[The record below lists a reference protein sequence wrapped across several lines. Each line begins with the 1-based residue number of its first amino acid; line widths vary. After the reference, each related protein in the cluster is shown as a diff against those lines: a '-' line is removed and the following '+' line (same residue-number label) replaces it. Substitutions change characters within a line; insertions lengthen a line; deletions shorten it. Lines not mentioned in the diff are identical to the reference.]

1 MEKEFRK
8 ITLTFGIIMAVLGA
22 LVIWRGVTKMI
33 PVTGWVHGGLFTLG
47 GLFFFLVGV
56 ALLVV
61 PPLRARRKKKER
73 GGAGKSVM
81 KQVTIYTDG
90 ACSGNPGPGG
100 WGRCS
105 CMGAIERRF
114 PAERPTPPTTA
125 WSSPP

>member
-8 ITLTFGIIMAVLGA
+8 IALAFGVIMAVLGA

-61 PPLRARRKKKER
+61 PPLRARRKKKNAEER
-73 GGAGKSVM
+73 EKAS
-81 KQVTIYTDG
+81 
-90 ACSGNPGPGG
+90 
-100 WGRCS
+100 
-105 CMGAIERRF
+105 
-114 PAERPTPPTTA
+114 
-125 WSSPP
+125 

>member
-47 GLFFFLVGV
+47 GLGV

-61 PPLRARRKKKER
+61 PPLRARRKKKNAEER
-73 GGAGKSVM
+73 EKAS
-81 KQVTIYTDG
+81 
-90 ACSGNPGPGG
+90 
-100 WGRCS
+100 
-105 CMGAIERRF
+105 
-114 PAERPTPPTTA
+114 
-125 WSSPP
+125 

>member
-8 ITLTFGIIMAVLGA
+8 ITLTFGVIMAVLGA

-61 PPLRARRKKKER
+61 PPLRARRKKKN
-73 GGAGKSVM
+73 A
-81 KQVTIYTDG
+81 
-90 ACSGNPGPGG
+90 
-100 WGRCS
+100 
-105 CMGAIERRF
+105 
-114 PAERPTPPTTA
+114 AEREKA
-125 WSSPP
+125 S

>member
-8 ITLTFGIIMAVLGA
+8 ITLTFGVIMAVLGA

-33 PVTGWVHGGLFTLG
+33 PVTGWVHGDCSPWELVLLPG
-47 GLFFFLVGV
+47 GGGAAGGP
-56 ALLVV
+56 ALAG
-61 PPLRARRKKKER
+61 PAEEKER

-100 WGRCS
+100 WGAVLLYGSHRKEIS
-105 CMGAIERRF
+105 GG
-114 PAERPTPPTTA
+114 RPPPPTTA
-125 WSSPP
+125 WSSRR

>member
-61 PPLRARRKKKER
+61 QPLRARRKKKNAEER
-73 GGAGKSVM
+73 EKAS
-81 KQVTIYTDG
+81 
-90 ACSGNPGPGG
+90 
-100 WGRCS
+100 
-105 CMGAIERRF
+105 
-114 PAERPTPPTTA
+114 
-125 WSSPP
+125 

>member
-56 ALLVV
+56 ALLALLTVLGGLVV
-61 PPLRARRKKKER
+61 Y
-73 GGAGKSVM
+73 VM
-81 KQVTIYTDG
+81 ASRVPVVKRWLI
-90 ACSGNPGPGG
+90 
-100 WGRCS
+100 
-105 CMGAIERRF
+105 
-114 PAERPTPPTTA
+114 
-125 WSSPP
+125 

>member
-61 PPLRARRKKKER
+61 PPLRARWKKKNAEER
-73 GGAGKSVM
+73 EKAS
-81 KQVTIYTDG
+81 
-90 ACSGNPGPGG
+90 
-100 WGRCS
+100 
-105 CMGAIERRF
+105 
-114 PAERPTPPTTA
+114 
-125 WSSPP
+125 

>member
-61 PPLRARRKKKER
+61 PPLLARRKKKNAEER
-73 GGAGKSVM
+73 EKAS
-81 KQVTIYTDG
+81 
-90 ACSGNPGPGG
+90 
-100 WGRCS
+100 
-105 CMGAIERRF
+105 
-114 PAERPTPPTTA
+114 
-125 WSSPP
+125 

>member
-61 PPLRARRKKKER
+61 PPFTPTVPAPATPAQ
-73 GGAGKSVM
+73 GAG
-81 KQVTIYTDG
+81 
-90 ACSGNPGPGG
+90 
-100 WGRCS
+100 GRCS

-114 PAERPTPPTTA
+114 PAGRPPPPTTA
-125 WSSPP
+125 WSSRR